1 MYDLSIFD
9 LLIQVHG
16 KHLVVNSGRE
26 KPNVR
31 TSQVQI
37 RRRKTKGKG
46 ILPITKY
53 ENYV

>member
-37 RRRKTKGKG
+37 RRKTKGKG